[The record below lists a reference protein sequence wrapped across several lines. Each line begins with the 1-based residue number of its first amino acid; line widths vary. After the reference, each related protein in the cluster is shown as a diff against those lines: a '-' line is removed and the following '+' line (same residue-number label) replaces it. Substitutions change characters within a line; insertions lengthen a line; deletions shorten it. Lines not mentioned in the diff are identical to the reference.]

1 MGGCNNV
8 RQRVENCAFR
18 GNWAEIGYLVWPVS
32 RVRSG
37 QPRIGGGG
45 GSMLRDKEGP
55 WSTHTHAPLHGLELQ
70 MRVFGAEGHVTMALI
85 DARREGRSF
94 LFFFSFFYFLPF
106 FGCWGWK
113 KGWGKRARS
122 NRGVCKG
129 KRPRTRQMCTT
140 FPSLIEEKYYFIHA
154 ISVHSSA
161 GASLDSLFHLH
172 TDILINGS
180 DVSTACSPG
189 WRREGGGGGRGGHVV
204 SEGIYNKV
212 ALFVGLKTFTQVCVL
227 RHCRSRANTSA
238 ADREIRRFIYGPD
251 DGRRLKRESEKERE
265 RAQER
270 ERVREREKEEGKRYS
285 LRWCSIHELILAL
298 PALSFTTSPRPHWD
312 SR

>member
-1 MGGCNNV
+1 
-8 RQRVENCAFR
+8 
-18 GNWAEIGYLVWPVS
+18 
-32 RVRSG
+32 
-37 QPRIGGGG
+37 
-45 GSMLRDKEGP
+45 
-55 WSTHTHAPLHGLELQ
+55 

-94 LFFFSFFYFLPF
+94 LFFFFFKFPF
-106 FGCWGWK
+106 FFFWCWGWE

-122 NRGVCKG
+122 NRGICKG
-129 KRPRTRQMCTT
+129 KRSCTSQICTT

-189 WRREGGGGGRGGHVV
+189 WRRGGGGCHVV

-238 ADREIRRFIYGPD
+238 ADREIRRFIYDLD

-265 RAQER
+265 RAQES
-270 ERVREREKEEGKRYS
+270 EREWEGKRYS